1 MRHRF
6 SKSIGLILILLLL
19 LGVWARPGAA
29 QSGLTMTAA
38 RAGFDGFYKSGQ
50 WVPVYVTLS
59 NSGPSVEGTVQIV
72 TDPASPAERLVYDAL
87 VSLPTQSKKLVTL
100 YVQAPNFTSTLQVE
114 FLDENGALV
123 AETTTN
129 SLSQLPPDTLLY
141 GVVTPEPGEFGFLEN
156 VTGTYKEAKVAFL
169 SLEELPETA
178 VPWNNLD
185 VLIIH
190 DSDTGQLTLTQKEAL
205 NAWVD
210 TGGQLVLTGGANWQK
225 TTAAF
230 GDKLPVTITGSQSV
244 DDLPALAAA
253 VGKPFRDPGPYVITN
268 SSLAR
273 GELLFHQDGL
283 PILARQPQGRGA
295 VYFLALDPALAPL
308 QDWDGSELFWA
319 GIAAQV
325 PGQSLWGAGPQN
337 GYAAKNAAA
346 SLPSVS
352 LPSAWQ
358 LGGLLLLY
366 IVVIGPVNYW
376 LLKRR
381 NKLERAWLT
390 IPVLVLVF
398 SGIAYLVG
406 FQIRG
411 TTVLVNQVSVAYSMV
426 DSEYARVYSLLGL
439 FAPQRS
445 TRDLVF
451 GDGALARPFGSDFGG
466 DFRGNGRIGSIRYGR
481 DVTITNIRLDTA
493 ETQTFMAQNNVPAI
507 DVSGEAVLNLAD
519 GNLVL
524 DVTVQ
529 NNSEIILETASLLFG
544 STALE
549 LGTLVPGQP
558 ETISHIIGSVPASGS
573 SPGFGP
579 VRPGY
584 APLLGN
590 AETILGTFDYYNDR
604 VLYGRYQLLETLDGE
619 AYSPGSLSI
628 SESAIY
634 LLAWGDAAQIDVD
647 IAQGDSEGTNTTLY
661 FIELPLQQNLV
672 SGKRIAI
679 PVALLQWEVLAT
691 SGVYDPVIEDL
702 YLNQGWVEFEYT
714 PWPEFQ
720 TMQVNELALVLEAP
734 NGDTGAIL
742 PDVRL
747 WNWQKEIWDNFKAGW
762 GETAVA
768 EPNPYVGP
776 NNTVRIRLEDRTA
789 YYDKT
794 LDIVY
799 PLLTGDLE

>member
-6 SKSIGLILILLLL
+6 PKSTGLILILLLL
-19 LGVWARPGAA
+19 LGAWAQTGAA
-29 QSGLTMTAA
+29 QSGLTMTA

-59 NSGPSVEGTVQIV
+59 NSGASVEGTVQIV
-72 TDPASPAERLVYDAL
+72 TNPASASERLVYEAP
-87 VSLPTQSKKLVTL
+87 VNLPPQSRKLVTL
-100 YVQAPNFTSTLQVE
+100 YVQAPNFTSSLTVAL
-114 FLDENGALV
+114 LDENGNPV
-123 AETTTN
+123 AEVKTN
-129 SLSQLPPDTLLY
+129 SLSQLPSDALLY

-156 VTGTYKEAKVAFL
+156 VAGTYKEARAAFL
-169 SLEELPETA
+169 SLEELPEMA

-190 DSDTGQLTLTQKEAL
+190 DSDTGQLTPAQKEAL

-230 GDKLPVTITGSQSV
+230 GDKLPVTISGSESV
-244 DDLPALAAA
+244 DDLPDLVTA
-253 VGKPFRDPGPYVITN
+253 VGEPFRDPGPYVIAN

-283 PILARQPQGRGA
+283 PILARQSQGRGA

-308 QDWDGSELFWA
+308 QDWDGSERFWA

-358 LGGLLLLY
+358 LGTLLLVY
-366 IVVIGPVNYW
+366 IVIMGPVNYW
-376 LLKRR
+376 ILRRR

-390 IPVLVLVF
+390 IPALVLVF
-398 SGIAYLVG
+398 SGIAYLIG

-411 TTVLVNQVSVAYSMV
+411 TTALVNQMAVAYSTV

-439 FAPQRS
+439 FSPQRS
-445 TRDLVF
+445 THDLIF
-451 GDGALARPFGSDFGG
+451 GDGALARPFGSDFGPDLG
-466 DFRGNGRIGSIRYGR
+466 GNGRIGSIQYGR
-481 DVTITNIRLDTA
+481 DVTITGIRLDTA
-493 ETQTFMAQNNVPAI
+493 ETQTFTAQNSVPALNI
-507 DVSGEAVLNLAD
+507 SGEAALNLKD
-519 GNLVL
+519 GSLTL

-529 NNSEIILETASLLFG
+529 NNSEILLETASLLFG
-544 STALE
+544 STAIE
-549 LGTLVPGQP
+549 LGDLAAGQS
-558 ETISHIIGSVPASGS
+558 ETISHVVGSTPAGSGS
-573 SPGFGP
+573 APGFRP

-584 APLLGN
+584 APLVGN
-590 AETILGTFDYYNDR
+590 TEAILGTFDYYDDR

-619 AYSPGSLSI
+619 AYNPGSLPL
-628 SESAIY
+628 SESAVY
-634 LLAWGDAAQIDVD
+634 LLAWADSAQIDVTTD
-647 IAQGDSEGTNTTLY
+647 QNNTERTNTTLY
-661 FIELPLQQNLV
+661 FIEIPLQQNIV
-672 SGKRIAI
+672 SGRHISI
-679 PVALLQWEVLAT
+679 PVTLLHWEAIAN
-691 SGVYDPVIEDL
+691 SGVYEPAIQDL
-702 YLNQGWVEFEYT
+702 FLNQGWVELEYT

-734 NGDTGAIL
+734 DGDTSAFL
-742 PDVRL
+742 PDIRL
-747 WNWQKEIWDNFKAGW
+747 WNWQKESWDNFKANW
-762 GETAVA
+762 GETAVT

-776 NNTVRIRLEDRTA
+776 NNAVRIRLEDRSG
-789 YYDKT
+789 YYNKS